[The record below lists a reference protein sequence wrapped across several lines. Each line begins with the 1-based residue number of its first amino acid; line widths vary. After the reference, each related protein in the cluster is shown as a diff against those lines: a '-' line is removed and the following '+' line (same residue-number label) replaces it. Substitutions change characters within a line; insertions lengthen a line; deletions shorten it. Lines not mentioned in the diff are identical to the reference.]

1 MGAQA
6 PQWLLTSFVDA
17 MQQIGATAT
26 ETDLEHEGADLM
38 QRWNAPNR
46 QLHNV
51 RRLMN
56 TLTHIDENRFLRARP
71 RHPARRSVVLRRLPQ
86 QGP

>member
-26 ETDLEHEGADLM
+26 DAELEHEGADLI
-38 QRWNAPNR
+38 QRWNAP
-46 QLHNV
+46 
-51 RRLMN
+51 
-56 TLTHIDENRFLRARP
+56 
-71 RHPARRSVVLRRLPQ
+71 
-86 QGP
+86 

>member
-26 ETDLEHEGADLM
+26 RSDLETESVDLAE
-38 QRWNAPNR
+38 RWSAPER

-56 TLTHIDENRFLRARP
+56 TLTHIDEI
-71 RHPARRSVVLRRLPQ
+71 S
-86 QGP
+86 

>member
-26 ETDLEHEGADLM
+26 ETDLEHEAQTSCSAG
-38 QRWNAPNR
+38 
-46 QLHNV
+46 
-51 RRLMN
+51 
-56 TLTHIDENRFLRARP
+56 THP
-71 RHPARRSVVLRRLPQ
+71 TVSCTTCV
-86 QGP
+86 GS